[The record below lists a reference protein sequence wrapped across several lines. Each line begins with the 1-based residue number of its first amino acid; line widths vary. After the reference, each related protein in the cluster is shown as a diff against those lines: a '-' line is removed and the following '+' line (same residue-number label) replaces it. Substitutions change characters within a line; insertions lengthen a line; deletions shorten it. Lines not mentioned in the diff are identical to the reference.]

1 MKPNKPN
8 TEPQLPGLADTTKLS
23 LAPAKGREEPAVWL
37 RKLAVHS
44 DWPAK
49 GTLLREI
56 TLRRGLNVLWAEP
69 APSGTKNRMSGHA
82 TGKTTFC
89 RLVRYVLDDADA
101 GTKDFRQRFQVKFPR
116 GWVFGEVIVAG
127 KPWLV
132 GRPLGHMGFHPFA
145 KKDASLADAT
155 GAQPLRGGY
164 DDYQAALAE
173 MAFGKLTLRNLSGT
187 NRELTWECLLEWL
200 ARDQEAR
207 FSDLLDWRHKSSD
220 YESPNLLDT
229 DKENLVRIILGLVEG
244 PEQKL
249 LREHAEKSG
258 EHRRL
263 VDGRPSHTYFA
274 EKQRQALEVLAKQK
288 VAKPDDVLLLQAIKT
303 QAQTWRDDAKKA
315 KALVRDEQ
323 KEKQLQDALTGSE
336 AQLLIATLAVEE
348 AKRELSQLQGTL
360 YSTMQSAEREQQ
372 LNELR
377 DLKPFRGFCSA
388 PLEEALREGCKLA
401 ALRQSDAALDR
412 ALKSA
417 KTQAER
423 QEVIVKRQRQE
434 CSRLAQLVKD
444 RTKTRDAANTAL
456 QKFHEDREKKM
467 DKADAPRVRAE
478 TLETALENYQTACDE
493 LASLEKKLTGLDKDK
508 RDLDKRLELMEAQ
521 HNRRIVEF
529 SRIYDHFAKRLL
541 GDDVTATIQFAGKAI
556 EPAITYHGPY
566 DSTALKLAKFLVFD
580 LSGLA
585 LGVTGSGHHPR
596 FLLHDS
602 PREADLTEAIYDELF
617 RAAVELE
624 AAAKKDEAPFQYIIT
639 TTQPPPDELK
649 GDPWLLKPILNATE
663 AAGRFLGVDL

>member
-1 MKPNKPN
+1 MKPN

-23 LAPAKGREEPAVWL
+23 LAPGKGCEEPAVWL
-37 RKLAVHS
+37 RKLAVHM

-56 TLRRGLNVLWAEP
+56 ALRRGLNVLWAEP
-69 APSGTKNRMSGHA
+69 APRGTKNRVSGHA

-101 GTKDFRQRFQVKFPR
+101 GTKDFRQKFQAKFPR
-116 GWVFGEVIVAG
+116 GWVFGEVIVG
-127 KPWLV
+127 GTPWLV

-145 KKDASLADAT
+145 RKNGSLADAAGT
-155 GAQPLRGGY
+155 QPLRGNY
-164 DDYQAALAE
+164 EEYQAALANV
-173 MAFGKLTLRNLSGT
+173 AFGKLTLRNLSGT
-187 NRELTWECLLEWL
+187 NRELTWDCLLQWL

-207 FSDLLDWRHKSSD
+207 FSDLLEWRHKASD
-220 YESPNLLDT
+220 YESFTLIDA

-263 VDGRPSHTYFA
+263 VDERPSRVYFV
-274 EKQRQALEVLAKQK
+274 ERQRQTLEVLAEQK
-288 VAKPDDVLLLQAIKT
+288 VADPKDELLLQAVKT
-303 QAQTWRDDAKKA
+303 QAKTWRETAKKA
-315 KALVRDEQ
+315 RALVRDEQ
-323 KEKQLQDALTGSE
+323 KEKKLQDALTSSE
-336 AQLLIATLAVEE
+336 AQLLIATLALEE

-360 YSTMQSAEREQQ
+360 YSTQQSAEKEHQ

-401 ALRQSDAALDR
+401 AMRQSDAELDR

-423 QEVIVKRQRQE
+423 QEVIVRRQRQE
-434 CSRLAQLVKD
+434 CSRLEKLVKD
-444 RTKTRDAANTAL
+444 RTTTRDAANTAL
-456 QKFHEDREKKM
+456 QNFHEDREKRM
-467 DKADAPRVRAE
+467 EKADAPRLRAE
-478 TLETALENYQTACDE
+478 ALEAALKNYQAACDE
-493 LASLEKKLTGLDKDK
+493 LASLEKKLTKLDQDK

-529 SRIYDHFAKRLL
+529 SRIYDHFVKRLL
-541 GDDVTATIQFAGKAI
+541 GNDVTATIQFAGKAI
-556 EPAITYHGPY
+556 EPAVVYHGPY

-580 LSGLA
+580 LSAVA

-602 PREADLTEAIYDELF
+602 PREADLTETIYEELF
-617 RAAVELE
+617 RAAVEIE

-649 GDPWLLKPILNATE
+649 GDPWLLKPTLNATE

>member
-1 MKPNKPN
+1 MKPES
-8 TEPQLPGLADTTKLS
+8 EPQLPGLADTTKLS

-44 DWPAK
+44 DWPAAT

-56 TLRRGLNVLWAEP
+56 ALHRGLNVLWAEP
-69 APSGTKNRMSGHA
+69 APRGTKNRVSGHA

-89 RLVRYVLDDADA
+89 RLVRYLLADADA
-101 GTKDFRQRFQVKFPR
+101 GTKDFRQRFQAKFPR
-116 GWVFGEVIVAG
+116 GWVLGEVVVG
-127 KPWLV
+127 GVPWLV
-132 GRPLGHMGFHPFA
+132 GRPLGHQGFHPFA
-145 KKDASLADAT
+145 RKNGTLADAT
-155 GAQPLRGGY
+155 GAQPLRGNFE
-164 DDYQAALAE
+164 DYEAALAE
-173 MAFGKLTLRNLSGT
+173 VTLGQLTLRNLSGT
-187 NRELTWECLLEWL
+187 NRELKWDGLLQWL

-207 FSDLLDWRHKSSD
+207 FADLLEWRHKSSD
-220 YESPNLLDT
+220 YESPALVDA
-229 DKENLVRIILGLVEG
+229 DKENLVRIILGLVDG

-249 LREHAEKSG
+249 LREHAEKSA

-263 VDGRPSHTYFA
+263 VDDRPSRAYFA
-274 EKQRQALEVLAKQK
+274 ERQRLTLKDLAKQE
-288 VAKPDDVLLLQAIKT
+288 VAKPDDPLLLQAIKT
-303 QAQTWRDDAKKA
+303 QAKTWRDAAKKA
-315 KALVRDEQ
+315 RAALRDE
-323 KEKQLQDALTGSE
+323 EKDKKLQDALASSE
-336 AQLLIATLAVEE
+336 AQVLLATLAVEE

-360 YSTMQSAEREQQ
+360 YSTQQSAEKEQQ

-377 DLKPFRGFCSA
+377 DLKPFKGFCSA

-401 ALRQSDAALDR
+401 ALRQSDSELDR
-412 ALKSA
+412 ALKQA

-434 CSRLAQLVKD
+434 CSRLAQILKD
-444 RTKTRDAANTAL
+444 RTKARDAANSAL

-467 DKADAPRVRAE
+467 EKADAPRLRAE
-478 TLETALENYQTACDE
+478 ALEAALQNYQIACDE
-493 LASLEKKLTGLDKDK
+493 LETLEKKLTSLDKGK
-508 RDLDKRLELMEAQ
+508 RNLDKQLEQMEAQ
-521 HNRRIVEF
+521 HNRRILEF

-541 GDDVTATIQFAGKAI
+541 GNDVTASIKFSGKAI
-556 EPAITYHGPY
+556 EPAVTYHGPY

-580 LSGLA
+580 LSALA

-602 PREADLTEAIYDELF
+602 PREADLTEAIYEELF

-624 AAAKKDEAPFQYIIT
+624 AGAKEGEAPFQYIVT

-649 GDPWLLKPILNATE
+649 QAPWLLQPVLNATE
-663 AAGRFLGVDL
+663 AKGRFLGVDL

>member
-1 MKPNKPN
+1 MNPK
-8 TEPQLPGLADTTKLS
+8 TEPELPGLADTPKVS
-23 LAPAKGREEPAVWL
+23 LAPANGREEPLVWL

-44 DWPAK
+44 DWPAES

-56 TLRRGLNVLWAEP
+56 TLHRGLNVLWAEP
-69 APSGTKNRMSGHA
+69 APRGTKNRVSGHA

-101 GTKDFRQRFQVKFPR
+101 GTKDFRQRFQAKFPR

-127 KPWLV
+127 TPWLV

-145 KKDASLADAT
+145 RKGGSLADAA
-155 GAQPLRGGY
+155 GAQPLRGDY
-164 DDYQAALAE
+164 DAYRAALAE
-173 MAFGKLTLRNLSGT
+173 TAFGKLTLRNLSGT

-207 FSDLLDWRHKSSD
+207 FSDLLEWRHKASD
-220 YESPNLLDT
+220 YESPTLVDA

-249 LREHAEKSG
+249 LREHAEKSA

-263 VDGRPSHTYFA
+263 VEERPSRAYFA
-274 EKQRQALEVLAKQK
+274 EKQRQALETLAKQE
-288 VAKPDDVLLLQAIKT
+288 VAKPDDPLLLQAIKS
-303 QAQTWRDDAKKA
+303 QAKAWRDEAKKA
-315 KALVRDEQ
+315 RALVRDEP
-323 KEKQLQDALTGSE
+323 KEKKLQEALTSSE

-360 YSTMQSAEREQQ
+360 YSTQQSAEREQQ

-388 PLEEALREGCKLA
+388 PLEEALREGCRLA
-401 ALRQSDAALDR
+401 ALRQSDAELDR
-412 ALKSA
+412 ALKKA

-423 QEVIVKRQRQE
+423 QEVIVRRQRQE
-434 CSRLAQLVKD
+434 CSRLAQIVKE
-444 RTKTRDAANTAL
+444 RTKARDAANTAL
-456 QKFHEDREKKM
+456 QKFHEDRERRM
-467 DKADAPRVRAE
+467 ENADAPRLRAE
-478 TLETALENYQTACDE
+478 ALEMALQNYQTACAE
-493 LASLEKKLTGLDKDK
+493 LEMLEKKLASLDKGK

-541 GDDVTATIQFAGKAI
+541 GNDVTASIQFSGKAI
-556 EPAITYHGPY
+556 EPAVTYHGPY

-580 LSGLA
+580 LSSVA
-585 LGVTGSGHHPR
+585 LSVTGAGHHPR

-602 PREADLTEAIYDELF
+602 PREADLTEAIYEELF
-617 RAAVELE
+617 RAAAELE
-624 AAAKKDEAPFQYIIT
+624 SAAKNGEAPFQYIIT
-639 TTQPPPDELK
+639 TTQPPPEELK
-649 GDPWLLKPILNATE
+649 REPWLLKPTLNATE
-663 AAGRFLGVDL
+663 AKGRFLGVDL

>member
-1 MKPNKPN
+1 MKSTN
-8 TEPQLPGLADTTKLS
+8 EPQLPGLSDATKLS

-37 RKLAVHS
+37 RRLAVHS
-44 DWPAK
+44 DWPAES

-56 TLRRGLNVLWAEP
+56 ELHRGLNVLWAEP
-69 APSGTKNRMSGHA
+69 APRGTKNRVSGHA

-89 RLVRYVLDDADA
+89 RLVRYVLDDADS
-101 GTKDFRQRFQVKFPR
+101 GTKDFRQRFQAKFPR

-127 KPWLV
+127 TPWLV

-145 KKDASLADAT
+145 RKNGSLADAT
-155 GAQPLRGGY
+155 GAQPLRGSY
-164 DDYQAALAE
+164 DEYQTALAE
-173 MAFGKLTLRNLSGT
+173 VAFGKLTLRNLSGT
-187 NRELTWECLLEWL
+187 NRELTWDCLLEWL

-207 FSDLLDWRHKSSD
+207 FSDLLEWRHKASD
-220 YESPNLLDT
+220 YESPTLVDA

-249 LREHAEKSG
+249 LREHAEKAA

-263 VDGRPSHTYFA
+263 VDERPSRAYFA
-274 EKQRQALEVLAKQK
+274 ERQRLALKDLAKQE
-288 VAKPDDVLLLQAIKT
+288 VAKPDDPLLLEAIKT
-303 QAQTWRDDAKKA
+303 QAKTWRTEAKSA
-315 KALVRDEQ
+315 RASIRDED
-323 KEKQLQDALTGSE
+323 KERKLQDALTSSE
-336 AQLLIATLAVEE
+336 AQLLLATLALEE
-348 AKRELSQLQGTL
+348 AKRELNQLQGTL
-360 YSTMQSAEREQQ
+360 YSTQQSAEKEQQ

-377 DLKPFRGFCSA
+377 DLRPFRGFCSA
-388 PLEEALREGCKLA
+388 PLEEALREGCRLA
-401 ALRQSDAALDR
+401 ALRQSDTELDR
-412 ALKSA
+412 ALKKA

-434 CSRLAQLVKD
+434 CSRLAEILKD
-444 RTKTRDAANTAL
+444 RIKVRDTANNAL
-456 QKFHEDREKKM
+456 QKFHEDREKRM
-467 DKADAPRVRAE
+467 EKADAPRLRAE
-478 TLETALENYQTACDE
+478 ALEAALQNYQTACDE
-493 LASLEKKLTGLDKDK
+493 LETLEKKLTGLDKGK
-508 RDLDKRLELMEAQ
+508 RDLDKRLALMEAQ

-541 GDDVTATIQFAGKAI
+541 GNDVTASIQFSGKAI

-566 DSTALKLAKFLVFD
+566 DSTALKLAKYLVFD
-580 LSGLA
+580 LSALA

-602 PREADLTEAIYDELF
+602 PREADLTETIYEELF

-624 AAAKKDEAPFQYIIT
+624 AGLKEGEAPFQYIIT

-649 GDPWLLKPILNATE
+649 GDPWLLKPTLNATE